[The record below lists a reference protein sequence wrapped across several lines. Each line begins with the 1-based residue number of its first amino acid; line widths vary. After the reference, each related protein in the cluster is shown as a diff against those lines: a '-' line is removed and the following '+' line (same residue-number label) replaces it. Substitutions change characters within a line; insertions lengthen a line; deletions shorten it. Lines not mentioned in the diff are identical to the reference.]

1 LEIGEDIHKY
11 FSFDMLMDLSSLKKL
26 KEEYKSLFL
35 NKRRV
40 KIIKIDNS
48 GKESIVRDVIK
59 NKEFDPIMEVLKFLL
74 YSYKKKNGI
83 LMLDEIDNVIIPS
96 SPDNYKDFYNISDKT
111 IFLKNIAYIKQNI

>member
-1 LEIGEDIHKY
+1 
-11 FSFDMLMDLSSLKKL
+11 MLMDLSSLKKL